1 MVKKKEPIVAIWFT
15 STYEYDQRDFQLIQ
29 KYGNK
34 YHPELGYYRSGDRKI
49 METQLDWIRKS
60 GTDVIVFDCTSS
72 LFRTPRD
79 VKEDK
84 TLKLLMELLKNQ
96 DDKKRKLYF
105 CLFIERYVGDPKYDE
120 ILDILE
126 YSKKNLVDF
135 PYYFKKDG
143 RPFFV
148 VYANSNITTSVKKAS
163 EKYEDFDLK
172 IVSGEYIDPSYA
184 RYVLKY
190 PQELR
195 DDWMPVSPGFD
206 STLEQMY
213 LRDIY
218 LMSKDEPLRQYFTKV
233 DADIDE
239 VRRNPRFVMKRESG
253 EAYRKQL
260 ERAVKHNPEII
271 YISGWNDWQF
281 GNHIEPAEE
290 YGFKYIDLT
299 AEILGRD

>member
-1 MVKKKEPIVAIWFT
+1 MLNKREPIVATWFT
-15 STYEYDQRDFQLIQ
+15 STYEYDQRDFQVIQ

-34 YHPELGYYRSGDRKI
+34 YHPTLGYYRSGDRKI

-79 VKEDK
+79 IKGDK
-84 TLKLLMELLKNQ
+84 TLKLLMELLKDQ
-96 DDKKRKLYF
+96 DDKERKLYF

-120 ILDILE
+120 ILDVLE
-126 YSKKNLVDF
+126 YSKKELVDF

-148 VYANSNITTSVKKAS
+148 IYANSNITTSVKKAS
-163 EKYEDFDLK
+163 EKYRDFDLK
-172 IVSGEYIDPSYA
+172 IVSGEYIEPSYA
-184 RYVLKY
+184 RYILKY

-218 LMSKDEPLRQYFTKV
+218 LMSKDESLRQYFTKV
-233 DADIDE
+233 DAGIDE
-239 VRRNPRFVMKRESG
+239 VRKNPRFAMERESG

-260 ERAVKHNPEII
+260 ERAVQHNPEII

-281 GNHIEPAEE
+281 GNQIEPAKE
-290 YGFKYIDLT
+290 YGTKYIDLT
-299 AEILGRD
+299 AEILGRN